1 MANTK
6 LDMGKAWTQATA
18 MMGANRDLVT
28 VLAGLFL
35 FIPIFVL
42 IIALVH
48 SGIDFGNAD
57 AQPDPKRIAAQINAL
72 LLSNWWAFVLVVIGQ
87 LCASIAILALLGDRS
102 RPTVR
107 EVLGMVPPLILPMFG
122 AQLLV
127 GLLTQLPSFLS
138 GLLPGAAGAAAN
150 LVVLPITLYL
160 TVKFTLVS
168 AVIVLDNRR
177 NPLEAMRLSWL
188 LTKGN
193 SLRILVF
200 FVLLIVLGAVIG
212 LLLMLVAGLVFA
224 ALGDRVSVVGNAA
237 FAALL
242 VTVFYAISY
251 ALTAAIHRQLGGAT
265 PERLAETFE

>member
-18 MMGANRDLVT
+18 LIGANRDLVT

-35 FIPIFVL
+35 FIPFFVL
-42 IIALVH
+42 ILALVH
-48 SGIDFGNAD
+48 SGIDFGD
-57 AQPDPKRIAAQINAL
+57 PGSDPDPERIAAQVNAL
-72 LLSNWWAFVLVVIGQ
+72 LLGNWWALLLVLIGQ
-87 LCASIAILALLGDRS
+87 LCGCIAILALLGDRS

-107 EVLGMVPPLILPMFG
+107 EVLGMVPRLILPMFG
-122 AQLLV
+122 GQLLV

-150 LVVLPITLYL
+150 FVALPLTLYL

-168 AVIVLDNRR
+168 AVIVLENQR
-177 NPLEAMRLSWL
+177 NPLEAMRQSWR
-188 LTKGN
+188 LTRGN

-200 FVLLIVLGAVIG
+200 FVLLVMLGAVIG
-212 LLLMLVAGLVFA
+212 LLSMLVIGLVTA
-224 ALGDRVSVVGNAA
+224 ALGERVSMISNAA
-237 FAALL
+237 FFALL
-242 VTVFYAISY
+242 LTIIYTISY
-251 ALTAAIHRQLGGAT
+251 ALTAAIHRQLGGAA